1 MDSWHTI
8 GASFSC
14 PPVHRGRGSVSFPS
28 WNIPR
33 PCRVIAALVILPQ
46 PAFST
51 GLPWREHQVRGEET
65 LFSVACRYG
74 VSTESTARANEQSL
88 STSTL
93 QESRVLLVPK
103 RSSDVV
109 STFVEVRARKRGE
122 TVVPQLRERRNTS
135 VVRPAPPPGG
145 GTVAKKESFILPVAG
160 QITSPYGKRASRFH
174 DGIDIPAAVGP
185 LIVAVKSGRVVF
197 SGSQNGF
204 GKTVTIDHGDGTIT
218 RYSHNS
224 VNLVKKGD
232 TVLQGQPIAKIG
244 RTGRSTCDH
253 LHLTLWVHG
262 KKVNP
267 AKYFPY

>member
-1 MDSWHTI
+1 M
-8 GASFSC
+8 
-14 PPVHRGRGSVSFPS
+14 SFPS

-33 PCRVIAALVILPQ
+33 PCRVIAALVILHILPQ

-51 GLPWREHQVRGEET
+51 GLPWREHQVSGEET

-74 VSTESTARANEQSL
+74 VSTESIAKANELSL

-93 QESRVLLVPK
+93 QEGRVLLIPK

-109 STFVEVRARKRGE
+109 TTLVEVRARKRGE
-122 TVVPQLRERRNTS
+122 TVVPQLRERRNTLP
-135 VVRPAPPPGG
+135 VVRPAPSPGG

-160 QITSPYGKRASRFH
+160 RITSPYGKRGSRFH
-174 DGIDIPAAVGP
+174 DGIDIPAPAGTP
-185 LIVAVKSGRVVF
+185 IVAAKSGRVVF

-218 RYSHNS
+218 RYSHNR

-232 TVLQGQPIAKIG
+232 TVL
-244 RTGRSTCDH
+244 
-253 LHLTLWVHG
+253 
-262 KKVNP
+262 
-267 AKYFPY
+267 